1 MPKEKKRQLTR
12 LNRAQPYKGE
22 MKMIQ
27 RSSRCFLSVLIVLLC
42 CSSIEAGYALQGKG
56 IMSTPDEGMSVDD
69 YMRLWYHLKYCKDC
83 NDYWSHGWVI
93 KRDKRGYIRKQEWL
107 RNMIILRRKSDDLD
121 FKDVVTVIN
130 PQNVK
135 GLSVLTWTYISPNR
149 DQEVWLWLPS
159 LRKIRRVSQS
169 EGDDSFIGA
178 DSTYD
183 EVMTRK
189 WEDETYKL
197 VGDEQLPSYHSWYT
211 NKTYYGG
218 LKCCVIEA
226 TTKKKDWYYEK
237 RRVFFDKDTALNVY
251 EDYYDETGKKFKTVF
266 RLWSEHSELRY
277 RTYLMP
283 EFTNLRENHSS
294 SLPIEETKFDQGL
307 KENFFSARVLMRS
320 KW

>member
-1 MPKEKKRQLTR
+1 
-12 LNRAQPYKGE
+12 
-22 MKMIQ
+22 MI
-27 RSSRCFLSVLIVLLC
+27 RKSSKYFLCALIVVLY
-42 CSSIEAGYALQGKG
+42 CSSVEAGYALQGKG

-69 YMRLWYHLKYCKDC
+69 YMRLWYHLKYSKDC

-107 RNMIILRRKSDDLD
+107 RYMIILRRESDDLD
-121 FKDVVTVIN
+121 FKDLVTVTN

-135 GLSVLTWTYISPNR
+135 GLSILTWTYISPGR

-197 VGDEQLPSYHSWYT
+197 IGDEQFSGYHSWYT
-211 NKTYYGG
+211 DKTYYEG
-218 LKCCVIEA
+218 LKCSVIEA
-226 TTKKKDWYYEK
+226 TAKKRDWYYIK
-237 RRVFFDKDTALNVY
+237 RRIFFEKDTALNVY
-251 EDYYDETGKKFKTVF
+251 EDYFDETGKRFKTI
-266 RLWSEHSELRY
+266 LRY
-277 RTYLMP
+277 WSDQSDMKYKTYLLP
-283 EFTNLRENHSS
+283 EFTSLRENHSS
-294 SLPIEETKFDQGL
+294 SLPIEDVKFDQGL
-307 KENFFSARVLMRS
+307 KENFFSERVLMRS